1 MIKFNDAGMGE
12 NGAGYSNRR
21 ADRRI
26 RHFPGT
32 SDPTKERFMS
42 TDAKVTADIM
52 KTLENGR
59 LGYERAADRVQSEH
73 PEIASKL
80 NSAASERGK
89 LYDELQHIASSY
101 GDQIEENGSITG
113 ALHRGWITV
122 RDALSSSDPKAVL
135 EAAKTGEDHAIE
147 EYEEALNTDVSPEFR
162 PVLLRQLASV
172 QGARSS
178 VTTMLSTLN

>member
-1 MIKFNDAGMGE
+1 
-12 NGAGYSNRR
+12 
-21 ADRRI
+21 
-26 RHFPGT
+26 
-32 SDPTKERFMS
+32 MS

-59 LGYERAADRVQSEH
+59 LGYERAADRVQKDH

-80 NSAASERGK
+80 NSAASDRGQ
-89 LYDELQHIASSY
+89 LYEELQKIASSY
-101 GDQIEENGSITG
+101 GDQIDENGSVAG

-147 EYEEALNTDVSPEFR
+147 EYEEALKSDLSPEFR
-162 PVLLRQLASV
+162 PVLLRQMASV
-172 QGARSS
+172 EKAR
-178 VTTMLSTLN
+178 TNIATMLSALN